1 MSKTARLSPRALSQR
16 CQGGVGVTDA
26 CEGRR
31 VYGPSPCLVL
41 QVMRERAAV
50 IYGLST
56 GSGRSLDAEHTV
68 LQILASGAILSC
80 AREARAREHE
90 DFAPVQDHAL
100 LTKLRSPLLVAGL
113 PKGWDSRRNKQGQEY
128 TSRVWSFVYTD
139 EGVRVNRSES
149 LTLRMAFEMMRAG
162 VLGGQF

>member
-1 MSKTARLSPRALSQR
+1 MFPTYGEEPPS
-16 CQGGVGVTDA
+16 
-26 CEGRR
+26 RR
-31 VYGPSPCLVL
+31 NMPS
-41 QVMRERAAV
+41 
-50 IYGLST
+50 
-56 GSGRSLDAEHTV
+56 
-68 LQILASGAILSC
+68 LSC

-113 PKGWDSRRNKQGQEY
+113 PKVWDSRRNKQGQEY